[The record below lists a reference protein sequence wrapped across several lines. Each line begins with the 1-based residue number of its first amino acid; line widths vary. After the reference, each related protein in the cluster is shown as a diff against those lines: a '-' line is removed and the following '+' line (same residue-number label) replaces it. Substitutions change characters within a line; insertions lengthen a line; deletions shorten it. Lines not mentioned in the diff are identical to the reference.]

1 MVWFVFKSDSVT
13 AAAIAAMPTHS
24 SASSQQ
30 SQYEIPRE
38 LQEVLLDF
46 TVHYL
51 IEQPADLIRF
61 AQDYFN
67 RLEASRPPPTDG
79 AAAASV
85 APSVVPTVTVVADN
99 HADSQNNSDD
109 DESMLSD
116 DDIASKLTET
126 DGMAPLQRH
135 FPGSAF
141 SS

>member
-1 MVWFVFKSDSVT
+1 
-13 AAAIAAMPTHS
+13 MPTHS

-30 SQYEIPRE
+30 SQYEMPRE

-67 RLEASRPPPTDG
+67 RLEASRPPTDG

-85 APSVVPTVTVVADN
+85 APSAVPTVTVVADN

-126 DGMAPLQRH
+126 EGMAPLQRH

-141 SS
+141 SSYFLMCCETMVTT